1 MLAESRESGGYN
13 FFEAV
18 PSIMNTNI
26 YQLNLTHKNEAIREI
41 FQNRDFRIGLS
52 HAINRQEL
60 LDGVVMGL
68 GREATGPFR
77 PGHWANNAAIK
88 GISYDPKRALA
99 LLAEIFPA
107 AADPAAERDY
117 REPPGPRGQGSY
129 AREHAAIFEP
139 MRRLFDLVREIGTAV
154 THGVGAFG

>member
-1 MLAESRESGGYN
+1 MFRRVQADHLSLRAAWPDAPVMADEEVLLHALRLALVQRIWLLATE
-13 FFEAV
+13 V
-18 PSIMNTNI
+18 P
-26 YQLNLTHKNEAIREI
+26 
-41 FQNRDFRIGLS
+41 DFSPRHGVT
-52 HAINRQEL
+52 RQVL
-60 LDGVVMGL
+60 LDRVIQLDVP
-68 GREATGPFR
+68 A
-77 PGHWANNAAIK
+77 
-88 GISYDPKRALA
+88 ALA